1 MTPSVSLSRTLKGLP
16 VALGSFVG
24 LGTVAALWETSLFV
38 RMTPAGDL
46 EVVSPVAYTS

>member
-1 MTPSVSLSRTLKGLP
+1 MTPSLCLSRLLKGLA

-24 LGTVAALWETSLFV
+24 LGTVAALWKNPAFV

-46 EVVSPVAYTS
+46 EVVLLVACLS

>member
-38 RMTPAGDL
+38 RMPPAGDL
-46 EVVSPVAYTS
+46 EVVSLVACIS